1 MTTTDFETLPAPA
14 SVRLIDFDDAKV
26 VPGIVPETFIL
37 IVNGV
42 KPYLNMDV
50 KLVPLVY
57 LKQPDYWGIEVIGML
72 NGFGLPAEAP
82 YIESIPLDGI
92 RGTMGIE
99 VIGARKKQKL
109 KVP

>member
-1 MTTTDFETLPAPA
+1 
-14 SVRLIDFDDAKV
+14 
-26 VPGIVPETFIL
+26 
-37 IVNGV
+37 
-42 KPYLNMDV
+42 
-50 KLVPLVY
+50 
-57 LKQPDYWGIEVIGML
+57 ML